1 MPEGLGAST
10 GTSGLAA
17 AKGEASRTP
26 EKPSS
31 LAGQQGLGA
40 PGAPK
45 SSQHILYL
53 VASHCPRVHT
63 YRVNMTAHF
72 GHRG

>member
-31 LAGQQGLGA
+31 LAGQQGPGA

-45 SSQHILYL
+45 SSQHILNL
-53 VASHCPRVHT
+53 
-63 YRVNMTAHF
+63 
-72 GHRG
+72 